1 MKSFSQLREETSYEM
16 HKKRVQKIP
25 KGSAVSFTHSTTGKK
40 VTGEYRGLKQ
50 MGGRSYAHVEHDK
63 GATYVPVHQIH
74 ESEQLDENVEDQQSE
89 MHSDFTHLISH
100 VKDKAKRKNFVSD
113 MHRGNEKFASGYE
126 NDDDDELDDGL
137 DRMHDTIKNMKDHT
151 GVHDVAKTHLGK
163 LTHHTD
169 SQHRNVGDH
178 FHDKISD
185 AWQDKDHKA
194 LDKHIDDLHAYTK
207 KHNLHE
213 SEQLDEISVQKM
225 KDYQDKAS
233 ADAGQAIDDAEQAGS
248 SRKAD
253 PYYRRA
259 DKRERG
265 IDRADRLIAK
275 RMTNEAAEGP
285 QNFFNKHEHEIR
297 DEHGEDGI
305 RAADAYVKAGK
316 LRKTYDGVGSRR
328 TAWYDAP
335 KISRVT
341 NEAEEVPDHKWSNIP
356 SHRGLHQFYTSL
368 NKKGDG
374 WITQHNK
381 GETTHHKTYQGV
393 TDHIKKFVG
402 PKEPHIHTTN
412 DSDPRVEEIFDRDDE
427 GWKKHPLLKMRRSVR
442 FDEDRVNDSE
452 KELPGVPGVPKYLL
466 KRSSLGHHFVDAA
479 VGSQIGKKVLASG
492 RYTTKKLSY
501 TNERGEKVNVNH
513 IVPKE

>member
-1 MKSFSQLREETSYEM
+1 MKPFSQLREETSYEM

-25 KGSAVSFTHSTTGKK
+25 KGSVVSFTHSTTGKK

-74 ESEQLDENVEDQQSE
+74 ESEQLDE
-89 MHSDFTHLISH
+89 
-100 VKDKAKRKNFVSD
+100 
-113 MHRGNEKFASGYE
+113 
-126 NDDDDELDDGL
+126 
-137 DRMHDTIKNMKDHT
+137 
-151 GVHDVAKTHLGK
+151 
-163 LTHHTD
+163 
-169 SQHRNVGDH
+169 
-178 FHDKISD
+178 
-185 AWQDKDHKA
+185 
-194 LDKHIDDLHAYTK
+194 
-207 KHNLHE
+207 
-213 SEQLDEISVQKM
+213 ISVQKM

-259 DKRERG
+259 DKREQG

-275 RMTNEAAEGP
+275 RM
-285 QNFFNKHEHEIR
+285 
-297 DEHGEDGI
+297 
-305 RAADAYVKAGK
+305 
-316 LRKTYDGVGSRR
+316 
-328 TAWYDAP
+328 
-335 KISRVT
+335 T

-427 GWKKHPLLKMRRSVR
+427 GWKNHPLLKMKS
-442 FDEDRVNDSE
+442 
-452 KELPGVPGVPKYLL
+452 
-466 KRSSLGHHFVDAA
+466 
-479 VGSQIGKKVLASG
+479 
-492 RYTTKKLSY
+492 
-501 TNERGEKVNVNH
+501 
-513 IVPKE
+513 